1 MSIPKKTKHRYY
13 HLVKYEGPARSN
25 QEITWGKWGL
35 QSQQGVEITEKQIEA
50 IRKVVSGYT
59 KKYADGKNKPWKFN
73 IYPHFPKTK
82 KPLEVRMGSGKPK
95 AAGSIKIW
103 IAPTRQKTII
113 LELSDKVPREIAYP
127 ALIQAGHKLPG
138 KYKVVEK

>member
-13 HLVKYEGPARSN
+13 HLVKYEGPARGN
-25 QEITWGKWGL
+25 QKITWGKWGL
-35 QSQQGVEITEKQIEA
+35 QAQQGAELTEKQLEA
-50 IRKVVSGYT
+50 TRKVVSGYT

-82 KPLEVRMGSGKPK
+82 KPLEVRMGSGK
-95 AAGSIKIW
+95 GSTENW
-103 IAPTRQKTII
+103 VAPTRQKTII
-113 LELSDKVPREIAYP
+113 LELSDKVPQDIAYS